1 MIIVSGT
8 IVIDPEKVPR
18 ALELT
23 LPLMA
28 ATRAEPGN
36 LSYGF
41 YAHLDDP
48 GRYQLYEEWE
58 DEAALDAHSASEHLA
73 TFFAAI
79 GELDVSHV
87 ELYRHEVT
95 SRVRSM

>member
-23 LPLMA
+23 RPLMA

-36 LSYGF
+36 LTYGF
-41 YAHLDDP
+41 YADLDEP

-58 DEAALDAHSASEHLA
+58 DQAALDAHSASEHLA
-73 TFFAAI
+73 AFLGAI
-79 GELDVSHV
+79 GELEVSHV
-87 ELYRHEVT
+87 ELYRHDVT
-95 SRVRSM
+95 NRVRSM